1 MFLLGPYVLTGACRA
16 KACFS
21 SSLPLTLSCPEPH
34 ARDKGLGV
42 VVVSLTMSSSCK
54 DHCNPYLWQL
64 FHMWLLLLLCYP
76 SGTKAFCSE
85 VRNQIS
91 GFLFFF
97 FLLSHQCEWNRCI
110 DCLCGNW
117 KGRGPWFK
125 KEELY
130 LNRVLHSDFESSLD
144 VGKSRRRLH
153 QSKLNLKVMVRVCW
167 HWVLLLHCV
176 GFQIIPIT
184 TMSHSHDLCYFLGI
198 LQFYIWSVRVEKSGE
213 DD

>member
-1 MFLLGPYVLTGACRA
+1 MFLLGPYVLTGVCRA

-97 FLLSHQCEWNRCI
+97 FCCHINVNEI
-110 DCLCGNW
+110 DVLIAYVGI
-117 KGRGPWFK
+117 G
-125 KEELY
+125 KEEDHDLKK
-130 LNRVLHSDFESSLD
+130 
-144 VGKSRRRLH
+144 KSYILTEFYI
-153 QSKLNLKVMVRVCW
+153 QILNLALMWENRE
-167 HWVLLLHCV
+167 
-176 GFQIIPIT
+176 GGSINQNSI
-184 TMSHSHDLCYFLGI
+184 
-198 LQFYIWSVRVEKSGE
+198 
-213 DD
+213 